1 MNNKQIKLHF
11 PRYTVLTNRKVS
23 TLKGDAHLLFIVVKK
38 DGEYI
43 SWLYDINTKGCYE
56 GTYCKTMLQAMKRH
70 ASRN

>member
-11 PRYTVLTNRKVS
+11 PRYTVLANRKVS

>member
-1 MNNKQIKLHF
+1 MNNKQIKLLF
-11 PRYTVLTNRKVS
+11 PRYTVLASRKVS
-23 TLKGDAHLLFIVVKK
+23 TLKGDAHLMFIVVKK
-38 DGEYI
+38 NGEYI